1 MWEYQTHYIGGGP
14 FNIRHHELA
23 QDKKYLAWLEQMGRD
38 GWELVSASPN
48 VEDGTTRGMTLIFKR
63 PLKQP
68 DPTRW

>member
-38 GWELVSASPN
+38 GGNSSRRV
-48 VEDGTTRGMTLIFKR
+48 
-63 PLKQP
+63 
-68 DPTRW
+68 PT